1 MSDVRRSSNVQMR
14 GFCLYCTVASFG
26 GVIERALRSLGARQV
41 KTQQVPV
48 VFSPEIAR
56 SIIGNIFDAANG
68 DAIYRHAT
76 FFADL
81 LGQRVAGDNQTA
93 WTRRILRRVRV
104 TRVVGTQH
112 FPGDCITSDAPR
124 LLLLR
129 FRNTTAQD
137 EAPLLAGLHANFL
150 NRPGTVQIRLLAGDN
165 AAHFALIESRLPFAP
180 ATLDLEAFGPV
191 ADRLDLINSYARM

>member
-1 MSDVRRSSNVQMR
+1 MLDTPA
-14 GFCLYCTVASFG
+14 Y
-26 GVIERALRSLGARQV
+26 
-41 KTQQVPV
+41 
-48 VFSPEIAR
+48 
-56 SIIGNIFDAANG
+56 
-68 DAIYRHAT
+68 
-76 FFADL
+76 
-81 LGQRVAGDNQTA
+81 QRVAGDNQTA

>member
-1 MSDVRRSSNVQMR
+1 MPNKGFLLVLMQPPGELEEEFNDWYDTDHIPERLGVPGFETGRRFVCLDGWPRYLALYDLSDLAV
-14 GFCLYCTVASFG
+14 LDTPAY
-26 GVIERALRSLGARQV
+26 
-41 KTQQVPV
+41 
-48 VFSPEIAR
+48 
-56 SIIGNIFDAANG
+56 
-68 DAIYRHAT
+68 
-76 FFADL
+76 
-81 LGQRVAGDNQTA
+81 QRVAGDNQTA

>member
-1 MSDVRRSSNVQMR
+1 MPNKGFLLVLMQQPGELEEEFNDWYDTDHIPERLGVPGFETGRRFVCLDGWPRYLALYDLSDLAV
-14 GFCLYCTVASFG
+14 LDTPAY
-26 GVIERALRSLGARQV
+26 
-41 KTQQVPV
+41 
-48 VFSPEIAR
+48 
-56 SIIGNIFDAANG
+56 
-68 DAIYRHAT
+68 
-76 FFADL
+76 
-81 LGQRVAGDNQTA
+81 QRVAGDNQTA

>member
-1 MSDVRRSSNVQMR
+1 MPNKGFLLVLMQPPGELEEEFNDWYDTDHIPERLGVPGFETGRRFVCLDGWPRYLALYDLSDLAV
-14 GFCLYCTVASFG
+14 LDTPAY
-26 GVIERALRSLGARQV
+26 
-41 KTQQVPV
+41 
-48 VFSPEIAR
+48 
-56 SIIGNIFDAANG
+56 
-68 DAIYRHAT
+68 
-76 FFADL
+76 
-81 LGQRVAGDNQTA
+81 QRVAGDNQTA

-150 NRPGTVQIRLLAGDN
+150 NRPNTVQIRLLAGDS

>member
-1 MSDVRRSSNVQMR
+1 MPNK
-14 GFCLYCTVASFG
+14 GFLLVLMQPPGELEEEFNDWYDTDH
-26 GVIERALRSLGARQV
+26 I
-41 KTQQVPV
+41 
-48 VFSPEIAR
+48 PE
-56 SIIGNIFDAANG
+56 
-68 DAIYRHAT
+68 
-76 FFADL
+76 L
-81 LGQRVAGDNQTA
+81 LGVPGFETGRRFVCLDGWPRYLALYDLSDLAVLDTPAYQRVAGDNQTA